1 MSYENY
7 SDALNAGRKEY
18 RARLLKGGYPYLP
31 VLEEILSYTK
41 VEYEVNLGVCEVPL
55 ELIIGTKTKGRTN
68 SFAANFMPLLDAS
81 SEFAGKWIRLYTTL
95 EEEGLRDPVK
105 VYEFMNR
112 FYVQEGNKRVSIL
125 KYLNAYSIPCSVIR
139 IVPKRTDTKENEI
152 YYEFLDFYEITGIN
166 TVYFSEKGRFAKLL
180 EQIGTPKGEKWTYE
194 DRMEFDSVY
203 FHFRN
208 AFEAKGGGRLPITV
222 GDALLAFITVFGYQ
236 ETMQKTEQEMKK
248 NLSKIWDEFLVLT
261 KEQSIE

>member
-7 SDALNAGRKEY
+7 SNALNAGRKEY
-18 RARLLKGGYPYLP
+18 RTRLLKGGYPYLP

-41 VEYEVNLGVCEVPL
+41 VEYEVSLGVCEVPL
-55 ELIIGTKTKGRTN
+55 ELIVGTKTKGRTN

-125 KYLNAYSIPCSVIR
+125 KYLNAYSVPCSVIR

-152 YYEFLDFYEITGIN
+152 YYEFLDFYEVTGIN
-166 TVYFSEKGRFAKLL
+166 TVYFSETGRFNKLL
-180 EQIGTPKGEKWTYE
+180 EQIGTPKG
-194 DRMEFDSVY
+194 
-203 FHFRN
+203 RN
-208 AFEAKGGGRLPITV
+208 GPTRTAGNLTPSIFISAMPLRRRAAAGCRLRW
-222 GDALLAFITVFGYQ
+222 
-236 ETMQKTEQEMKK
+236 ETRCWP
-248 NLSKIWDEFLVLT
+248 LSPCSDIRRPCRKL
-261 KEQSIE
+261 SRR